1 MPPTPESDITS
12 HSPHSSPHMS
22 CDIPPPSSSPQDGQN
37 EPPPDAPPAKRKA
50 GRKPL
55 YKTAQERRERN
66 RRAQLQFRARRSDYL
81 AQLEETCRHYE
92 VVVKELQESNKMAH
106 DALRRE
112 TARVKQLEA
121 ILRQVF
127 STSPQQMRHPLSHQQ
142 QAPPLAQHNPMQL
155 PLSTFS
161 PDTSPLGTM
170 IPSPPPQSHQLFRV
184 SIPKRHSLL
193 SLEQQMSSSSAQS
206 HATPFYTPESYLGK
220 PPLTRHLN
228 YRS

>member
-1 MPPTPESDITS
+1 MP
-12 HSPHSSPHMS
+12 
-22 CDIPPPSSSPQDGQN
+22 CNGLPPSSSQQDG
-37 EPPPDAPPAKRKA
+37 EAEAAPALPIKRKA

-106 DALRRE
+106 DSLRQE
-112 TARVKQLEA
+112 AARVKQLEA

-127 STSPQQMRHPLSHQQ
+127 SSSPQQMRHPLAHQQ
-142 QAPPLAQHNPMQL
+142 QPLSQHSPMQL
-155 PLSTFS
+155 PMSTFS
-161 PDTSPLGTM
+161 PETSPLGAM

-184 SIPKRHSLL
+184 SLPKRHSLL
-193 SLEQQMSSSSAQS
+193 SLEQQMSSSSPQS
-206 HATPFYTPESYLGK
+206 HANPFYTAESYLGK
-220 PPLTRHLN
+220 PP
-228 YRS
+228 